1 MLHCEFCSWNKPPV
15 GRCKTGYIALSN
27 LSQSEHWACVLS
39 CYSVA
44 KLCLFVTPWTVA
56 LQALLFVGILLLRIL
71 EWVVMPSSRRSS
83 QARDQTRVSLIAGGF
98 FTIWATR
105 KTSQENGQVELSS
118 QSDVY
123 STFCLKCHPLIESPT
138 LFCLDLSNFHL
149 CLPPAPKGSLCIPSN
164 LSFLQQKM

>member
-1 MLHCEFCSWNKPPV
+1 MLHCECCSWNKPPV
-15 GRCKTGYIALSN
+15 GRCTGYIALSD

-56 LQALLFVGILLLRIL
+56 LQALLFMRILLARIL
-71 EWVVMPSSRRSS
+71 EWVAMLSSRRSS
-83 QARDQTRVSLIAGGF
+83 QPRDPTQVSFIAGGF
-98 FTIWATR
+98 CTIWATR
-105 KTSQENGQVELSS
+105 KTSQENGQAESSS

-138 LFCLDLSNFHL
+138 FLCLDLLKFPSL
-149 CLPPAPKGSLCIPSN
+149 PAPCPQRSLCIPSN